1 MSRNNRHS
9 NWWSSL
15 LSIFFYFFFPGVV
28 CPVAMVASLSTCHIH
43 STSIQSL
50 PNAFKI
56 SNSYTTQCCQLQIE
70 SALHKCLSKFEKW
83 LCDESFC
90 MSKIVQVGNTDSK
103 ELWQR
108 ERQTIWRKIREV
120 LLLPNFSQIAVKLW
134 KWVENRGRR
143 RILSKITRS
152 FIYSTLHW
160 RCKIIKF
167 ISSSK
172 F

>member
-1 MSRNNRHS
+1 MSSAVLPNRSDTLYEFSPEWCVQLH
-9 NWWSSL
+9 W
-15 LSIFFYFFFPGVV
+15 
-28 CPVAMVASLSTCHIH
+28 VASLSTCHIH

-70 SALHKCLSKFEKW
+70 SVCPSLKNGYVMNHFACL
-83 LCDESFC
+83 
-90 MSKIVQVGNTDSK
+90 KIVQVGNTDSK

-120 LLLPNFSQIAVKLW
+120 LLPNFSQIAVKLW